1 MWDYL
6 SKPSSKKPQG
16 ELDQDPWTSPRHSPL
31 EELPLPPEHLRR
43 LWQSRGEGAKRR
55 AERGDGETMK
65 VLDFYDLVRQH
76 KEDLRNEDDLW
87 ALARC
92 RHEADDRRLMQF
104 LL

>member
-1 MWDYL
+1 
-6 SKPSSKKPQG
+6 
-16 ELDQDPWTSPRHSPL
+16 
-31 EELPLPPEHLRR
+31 
-43 LWQSRGEGAKRR
+43 
-55 AERGDGETMK
+55 MK